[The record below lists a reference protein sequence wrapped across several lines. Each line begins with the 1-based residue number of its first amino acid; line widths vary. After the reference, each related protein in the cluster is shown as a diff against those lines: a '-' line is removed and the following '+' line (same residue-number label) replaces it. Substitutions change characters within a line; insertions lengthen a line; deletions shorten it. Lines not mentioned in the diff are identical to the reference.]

1 MTSAQVQAR
10 RRNAAYARRVKWI
23 NAATNH
29 ALRTERQQLTERLHR
44 VRAAIALFESP
55 DSPGE
60 DHAELPLGDLPAT
73 TVSVPLLSDS
83 ERLRA
88 LRLKQGWTWGELAR
102 RLQMSRGAL
111 WVARHKDRPFSE
123 RLRFRLTQLEK
134 AAASGSALESCGTP
148 PS

>member
-1 MTSAQVQAR
+1 MSPNVKLSPDETAR
-10 RRNAAYARRVKWI
+10 VLAV
-23 NAATNH
+23 
-29 ALRTERQQLTERLHR
+29 LRTERQQLTERLSR

-102 RLQMSRGAL
+102 HLQISRGAL
-111 WVARHKDRPFSE
+111 WNARRKGRPFSE

-134 AAASGSALESCGTP
+134 EVNGARPLADEGAVGTEGA
-148 PS
+148 